1 MITATATSTGGSA
14 QAIGDTSEFSATRTV
29 VASTTGGGQGLEA
42 DVSTRPN
49 GDGMYQADDPSL
61 IEQFLIGSASP
72 DPAFNEFQRADV
84 APYSTRGDGI
94 LDITD
99 VNLAEQYVISAVAPQ
114 SAGGPTQPSSSRAV
128 ELMRASSLKS
138 LDASNSGG
146 GKGATPDKA
155 ALLPRV
161 VRASNVTTSAGQTVT
176 VPILVDAEGDE
187 TGYSFTLDYNPQIL
201 TNTAVT
207 VGNVGG
213 TRAFVIGTTNPNDG
227 VADGK
232 TTFSVRNF
240 PNTQIAAGNGQILV
254 NVTFQVAAGAPAGT
268 TPLTFSGMP
277 TPNSVTN
284 ANSQLLATTFAPGQ
298 VNITGPS
305 AAGASIGGRVLT
317 SAGRGIANAQV
328 TMTDG
333 QGQRRT
339 VRTNGF
345 GYYRLT
351 DVRSGESY
359 TLEVKAKQYQFAA
372 RVINVSQDLDEIN
385 FIASSSK
392 KKCKESFQF

>member
-1 MITATATSTGGSA
+1 M
-14 QAIGDTSEFSATRTV
+14 
-29 VASTTGGGQGLEA
+29 EA
-42 DVSTRPN
+42 DVAGRFT
-49 GDGMYQADDPSL
+49 GDGVFQANDPSL
-61 IEQFLIGSASP
+61 IEQFLIFAQSP
-72 DPAFNEFQRADV
+72 NPSFNEFQRADC
-84 APYSTRGDGI
+84 APYSSRGDGVM
-94 LDITD
+94 DITD
-99 VNLAEQYVISAVAPQ
+99 VNLAEDYLINAVVSQ
-114 SAGGPTQPSSSRAV
+114 TAGGPLNPNTTIPSQESLNSSGKNTLKAESAV
-128 ELMRASSLKS
+128 
-138 LDASNSGG
+138 
-146 GKGATPDKA
+146 
-155 ALLPRV
+155 LLPRV
-161 VRASNVTTSAGQTVT
+161 VRASNVTTSAGQSVT

-254 NVTFQVAAGAPAGT
+254 NVTFPVAAGAPAGT

-305 AAGASIGGRVLT
+305 AAGASISGRVLT
-317 SAGRGIANAQV
+317 SAGRGVANAQV

-333 QGQRRT
+333 EGRRRT

-359 TLEVKAKQYQFAA
+359 TVEVKTKQYQFAA
-372 RVINVSQDLDEIN
+372 RVINVSQDLDDLN
-385 FIASSSK
+385 FIA
-392 KKCKESFQF
+392 QL

>member
-1 MITATATSTGGSA
+1 MSP
-14 QAIGDTSEFSATRTV
+14 TRFT
-29 VASTTGGGQGLEA
+29 
-42 DVSTRPN
+42 
-49 GDGMYQADDPSL
+49 GDGVYQSNDPSL
-61 IEQFLIGSASP
+61 IEEFLIGSASP
-72 DPAFNEFQRADV
+72 NPSFNEFQRADV
-84 APYSTRGDGI
+84 APYASKGDGI

-99 VNLAEQYVISAVAPQ
+99 VNLAEQYLISAVASQ
-114 SAGGPTQPSSSRAV
+114 TAGGPLNPNAPSPVESSAQLSRSGAKGEV
-128 ELMRASSLKS
+128 RMDKS
-138 LDASNSGG
+138 
-146 GKGATPDKA
+146 

-161 VRASNVTTSAGQTVT
+161 VRASNVTTSAGQSVT

-305 AAGASIGGRVLT
+305 AAGAMIGGRVLT
-317 SAGRGIANAQV
+317 STGRGIRNVKV
-328 TMTDG
+328 TLTDADG
-333 QGQRRT
+333 STRQAVT
-339 VRTNGF
+339 SAF
-345 GYYRLT
+345 GYYRFE
-351 DVRSGESY
+351 DVAAGQTYIVSVE
-359 TLEVKAKQYQFAA
+359 AKRYRFTPDRQT
-372 RVINVSQDLDEIN
+372 RVISGDVDDVI
-385 FIASSSK
+385 FTASN
-392 KKCKESFQF
+392 